1 MSKITNEQIWNKLLE
16 IEQLLKKNNKISDD
30 KSIEKTIEKSGKII
44 IDKYTNLI
52 TIKGDSYEKKTVIKK
67 YSGYWSGEKKIW
79 IISKSEKIDPFIKEI
94 KKQAK
99 EVIVNEIQDELDI
112 ETNTKVIKVEKLP
125 ELNNNS
131 FINDD

>member
-1 MSKITNEQIWNKLLE
+1 MSKITNEQIFNKLLE
-16 IEQLLKKNNKISDD
+16 IEQLLKKNNKVSNDKSSE
-30 KSIEKTIEKSGKII
+30 KSIEKSGRII

-52 TIKGDSYEKKTVIKK
+52 AIKGDSYEKKNVIKK

-79 IISKSEKIDPFIKEI
+79 IISILEKIDPFIKEI

-99 EVIVNEIQDELDI
+99 EVIVNEIKDELYI

>member
-16 IEQLLKKNNKISDD
+16 IEQLLKKNNKVSND
-30 KSIEKTIEKSGKII
+30 KLIEKTIEKSGKIF

-52 TIKGDSYEKKTVIKK
+52 AIKGDSYEKKTVIKK

-79 IISKSEKIDPFIKEI
+79 IISKLEKIDPFIKEI

-99 EVIVNEIQDELDI
+99 EVIINEIQDELNI

>member
-16 IEQLLKKNNKISDD
+16 IEQLLKKSNKVSTE
-30 KSIEKTIEKSGKII
+30 KSIEKSGKII

-52 TIKGDSYEKKTVIKK
+52 SIKGDSYEKKNVIKK
-67 YSGYWSGEKKIW
+67 YSGFWSGEKKIW
-79 IISKSEKIDPFIKEI
+79 IISRLDKIDPFIKEI
-94 KKQAK
+94 KKHSK
-99 EVIVNEIQDELDI
+99 EVIINEIQEELDI
-112 ETNTKVIKVEKLP
+112 DTNTKVIKVEKLP

>member
-1 MSKITNEQIWNKLLE
+1 MGIGQAK
-16 IEQLLKKNNKISDD
+16 
-30 KSIEKTIEKSGKII
+30 
-44 IDKYTNLI
+44 
-52 TIKGDSYEKKTVIKK
+52 
-67 YSGYWSGEKKIW
+67 KKIW
-79 IISKSEKIDPFIKEI
+79 IISKLEKIDPFIKEI

-99 EVIVNEIQDELDI
+99 EVVVNEIQDELDI